1 MPWERRGRR
10 RGLHLPALRDAEGE
24 TAARPGR
31 PDPGLLTRAVSHRQM
46 AHPSS
51 SSGAVAPGS
60 AVHRRQPGRART
72 SMLLVLGSYMLP
84 PPWSVGV
91 MRRHYS
97 RRSHPGQGAPGVC
110 WPRGDPVGALPR
122 ARGLAAGDAVGRR
135 GETPL
140 LRTRP
145 ADPTSTDAATTL
157 GAGAGSLRT
166 PLSQVRSGA
175 MSSSVRPAVSG
186 KHRATRSAPGNARRA
201 RAPIATQW
209 DATTP

>member
-1 MPWERRGRR
+1 M
-10 RGLHLPALRDAEGE
+10 D
-24 TAARPGR
+24 
-31 PDPGLLTRAVSHRQM
+31 
-46 AHPSS
+46 HPSS

-60 AVHRRQPGRART
+60 AVHRRQPVRART

-97 RRSHPGQGAPGVC
+97 RRFHPGQGAPGVC
-110 WPRGDPVGALPR
+110 RPRGDPVGALPR
-122 ARGLAAGDAVGRR
+122 AHRLAAGDAAGKG

-140 LRTRP
+140 RRP
-145 ADPTSTDAATTL
+145 RPTDPTSPDAATAP

-166 PLSQVRSGA
+166 PLPQVRSGA
-175 MSSSVRPAVSG
+175 ISSSVRPAVSG
-186 KHRATRSAPGNARRA
+186 KHRATRKAPGNARRA